1 MGAKITIEGKI
12 AIIKGVKKLSAAE
25 LKVTDLR
32 GGAAMCTAALAAKG
46 VSKIDG
52 IEHILR
58 GYENLDKKLQK
69 LGANIVKYQ

>member
-1 MGAKITIEGKI
+1 MY
-12 AIIKGVKKLSAAE
+12 S
-25 LKVTDLR
+25 
-32 GGAAMCTAALAAKG
+32 ALAAKG